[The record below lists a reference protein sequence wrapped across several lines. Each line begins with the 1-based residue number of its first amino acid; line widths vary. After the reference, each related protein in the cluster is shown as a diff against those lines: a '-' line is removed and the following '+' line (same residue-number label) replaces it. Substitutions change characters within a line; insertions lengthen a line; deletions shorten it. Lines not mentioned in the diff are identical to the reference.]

1 MTEYNKTEKQIIL
14 DVANSLN
21 TASIKPFDTGNLD
34 DWYSYA
40 GKMKSVIDA
49 VTPILTTLGNKG
61 IEEVIN
67 RLGLEEY
74 ASYLDRNLKEYASY
88 LDNTLN
94 DTFTESVNTDRIG
107 TKLNQ
112 NEESL

>member
-14 DVANSLN
+14 DIANSLN
-21 TASIKPFDTGNLD
+21 TASIKPFNSGDFD
-34 DWYSYA
+34 DWYAYA

-49 VTPILTTLGNKG
+49 VTPMLTTLGNKG
-61 IEEVIN
+61 VEEVIN
-67 RLGLEEY
+67 QTGLEAY
-74 ASYLDRNLKEYASY
+74 KSYLASNL
-88 LDNTLN
+88 DDTL
-94 DTFTESVNTDRIG
+94 TESVNPDRIG

>member
-21 TASIKPFDTGNLD
+21 TASIKPFDSGDLE
-34 DWYSYA
+34 DWYAYA

-49 VTPILTTLGNKG
+49 VTPILTSLGNKG

-67 RLGLEEY
+67 RVGLEEY
-74 ASYLDRNLKEYASY
+74 SSYLGIS
-88 LDNTLN
+88 LN
-94 DTFTESVNTDRIG
+94 DTVTESVNTDRIG
-107 TKLNQ
+107 TKVNQ